1 MASVSPEETAGGSLG
16 KSQEQ
21 PLHPCP
27 KQTIRC
33 AAPFGTSAPTIG
45 LFWTNT
51 ARGLQGGSGRV
62 SLAAGFGSQ
71 FGQISHLRRGLG
83 VRQERKS

>member
-1 MASVSPEETAGGSLG
+1 MAPIPPEETAGGSLG

-51 ARGLQGGSGRV
+51 ARGLQGGLGRV
-62 SLAAGFGSQ
+62 ALAAGFMMTVRSGQPSQ
-71 FGQISHLRRGLG
+71 TGTRR
-83 VRQERKS
+83 KA